1 MAVVKVSKLNTDT
14 APKSARVS
22 ISANATPAPMA
33 GRAIGNATRQNA
45 CHGDWPRTRAASIR
59 PLPWARKAVR
69 ASRYT

>member
-22 ISANATPAPMA
+22 ISASATPAPIA

-45 CHGDWPRTRAASIR
+45 CHGDCPSTRAASIR
-59 PLPWARKAVR
+59 PLP
-69 ASRYT
+69 